1 MGSILDFIFG
11 GELTHYGVGKLDGA
25 PGRGSGRYPLGSG
38 QNPNQH
44 TAGQFLD
51 RIKELENTSDL
62 VYIHPGP
69 GKLAGKEFKGEQ
81 AIAKIILGPDATTTQ
96 LRVQKSIAS
105 NEERSIKVAA
115 ARALRD
121 QGLSLNEIAKEMGY
135 ENDSSVR
142 SLLNDNSEAR
152 MKAAETTA
160 QYLKDIVDQK
170 GMIDVGKGVEREVG
184 AGISREKFEQAL
196 YLLELQ
202 GYKVYGGGVSQATNP
217 GQQTNLK
224 VLCPPGT
231 EHKDIYN
238 MDIHSVVGYEDKVL
252 IDNGNEIKE
261 NKLYPPASISSNRI
275 YVRPAEENG
284 TDKDG
289 IIELRRGVKDLD
301 LGNSH
306 YAQVRIM
313 VDGTHYLK
321 GMAVYTDDKDMPP
334 GVDVIFN
341 SKKSGDTPK
350 LDHFKK
356 VKPDPENPFGA
367 LLRREDGQTFYDD
380 PNGNYISK
388 DGKKQSLNAVNKTRQ
403 EGDWDEWS
411 DKLPSQFLAKQS
423 IKLAKQQLGLSM
435 QDKVDEYNE
444 IISCTNPAVKKRLLQ
459 SFADDC
465 DSCSVH
471 LQAASLPRQKYKV
484 ILPLTTI
491 KDDEVYAPG
500 YQDGEKVALVRFPH
514 EGTYQIPILTVNNK
528 NKEGQIIFGKTPK
541 DMVGIN
547 NKTANILS
555 GADFDGDTVMVI
567 PASGKNKIISKANEP
582 AFMDLK
588 KFDTDIY
595 GPSEVKKDADGKEH
609 YIRDGKEYKLMRN
622 KQVEMGKIS
631 NLITDMTIKGAS
643 YDELVRAT
651 KHSMVVI
658 DAEKHHLDYK
668 QSEKDNRILELKRR
682 YQGYISEDGKEK
694 GGAST
699 LLSRSKGEYDVEK
712 RQGSPHVN
720 QEGKPWYDPSRPPGA
735 LIYKTMDP
743 DKLYYTDPK
752 TGKTK
757 TRMQK
762 STQMA
767 ETDDAFTLSTGTKME
782 NTYAEY
788 ANFMKNLANTART
801 EMVNT
806 KGVKYNPSAKIVYRK
821 EVDSLDAKLNTAI
834 LNKPRERQAQIIANG
849 KIKAWEKA
857 QRDDGTPDQ
866 TIRKEKKKYSQIQ
879 LEKAREMVGAKRQ
892 AIDITDREW
901 EAIQAGAISDNKL
914 SQILNHCDI
923 DKVKERA
930 MPRQTKGISESK
942 IARIQRMKANGYTLD
957 EIAKANG
964 VSTSTVSKYL

>member
-38 QNPNQH
+38 KNPNQH
-44 TAGQFLD
+44 TAGSFLD
-51 RIKELENTSDL
+51 RIKELENTKDL

-69 GKLAGKEFKGEQ
+69 GKDAGKEFKGEQ
-81 AIAKIILGPDATTTQ
+81 AVAKIMLGPDATTTM

-160 QYLKDIVDQK
+160 LYLKDIVDEK
-170 GMIDVGKGVEREVG
+170 GMIDVGKGVERDINNPV
-184 AGISREKFEQAL
+184 SREKFEQAL

-202 GYKVYGGGVSQATNP
+202 GYKVYGGGVKQATNP
-217 GQQTNLK
+217 MQQTNLK

-238 MDIHSVVGYEDKVL
+238 LEIHSVKGYEDKIL
-252 IDNGNEIKE
+252 ADNGNEIKE
-261 NKLYPPASISSNRI
+261 NKLYPPSSISSDRV
-275 YVRPAEENG
+275 YVRTAEEG
-284 TDKDG
+284 GADKDG
-289 IIELRRGVKDLD
+289 VIELRRGVKDLD
-301 LGNSH
+301 LGNNH

-321 GMAVYTDDKDMPP
+321 GMAVYADDKDLPP

-341 SKKSGDTPK
+341 SKHGADTPK

-380 PNGNYISK
+380 PNGNYIL
-388 DGKKQSLNAVNKTRQ
+388 DGKKKSLNAVNKTRQ

-423 IKLAKQQLGLSM
+423 LKLAKQQLGIAM
-435 QDKVDEYNE
+435 QDKMDEYNE

-465 DSCSVH
+465 DSSSVH

-541 DMVGIN
+541 DMVGLT
-547 NKTANILS
+547 KTTANILS

-567 PASGKNKIISKANEP
+567 PASGKNKIISRAGEP
-582 AFMDLK
+582 AFKDLK
-588 KFDTDIY
+588 NFETDIY
-595 GPSEVKKDADGKEH
+595 GPSEIKKDSEGKEH
-609 YIRDGKEYKLMRN
+609 YIRNGNEYKLMKN

-631 NLITDMTIKGAS
+631 NLITDMTIRGAT
-643 YDELVRAT
+643 DEELIRAT

-668 QSEKDNRILELKRR
+668 QSEKDNRIPELKRK
-682 YQGYISEDGKEK
+682 YQGYIREDGTEK

-699 LLSRSKGEYDVEK
+699 LISRAKGEYDVLK
-712 RQGSPHVN
+712 RQGQAHIN

-735 LIYKTMDP
+735 LIYKTMDD
-743 DKLYYTDPK
+743 DKLRYVDKK

-757 TRMQK
+757 TRTQK

-767 ETDDAFTLSTGTKME
+767 ETDDAYTLSSGRPME
-782 NTYAEY
+782 NAYAEY

-806 KGVKYNPSAKIVYRK
+806 KSTPYSPSAKIVYRN
-821 EVDSLDAKLNTAI
+821 EVDSLDSKLNLAI
-834 LNKPRERQAQIIANG
+834 LNKPRERQAQIIAG
-849 KIKAWEKA
+849 SKIKAWEKGM
-857 QRDDGTPDQ
+857 RDDGVPDK
-866 TIRKEKKKYSQIQ
+866 TIAKEKKKYSQIQ
-879 LEKAREMVGAKRQ
+879 LEKARELVGAKRT
-892 AIDITDREW
+892 AIDITDKEW

-914 SQILNHCDI
+914 TQILNHCDI

-930 MPRQTKGISESK
+930 MPRPTKGISEAK
-942 IARIQRMKANGYTLD
+942 QARIKRMKNNGYTLD
-957 EIAKANG
+957 EIAKAVG